1 MKENTQLTNR
11 QLLAIS
17 QIIASKTL
25 EEACRKTKIS
35 KATLYAWLKESTFK
49 AELKRQRDEV
59 VDEALDRLKC
69 ALSKAVDGLIAL
81 MDSKQPYLKHRAS
94 KDIID
99 YALKSIELEDI
110 EERLDKVN
118 KPSLKKKITNEI
130 Y

>member
-1 MKENTQLTNR
+1 MAESTKLTNR

-25 EEACRKTKIS
+25 EEACRKAKVC
-35 KATLYAWLKESTFK
+35 KATLYAWLKEAAFK

-59 VDEALDRLKC
+59 VNEALNRLKY
-69 ALSKAVDGLIAL
+69 ALSKAVDGLIVL

-110 EERLDKVN
+110 EARLDKIEAMISERGLN
-118 KPSLKKKITNEI
+118 R
-130 Y
+130 

>member
-1 MKENTQLTNR
+1 MAEGNNLTNR

-25 EEACRKTKIS
+25 EEACKKAKIS
-35 KATLYAWLKESTFK
+35 KGTLYAWLKESTFK

-59 VDEALDRLKC
+59 VNEALDRLKC
-69 ALSKAVDGLIAL
+69 ALSKAVDGLITL

-110 EERLDKVN
+110 EERLN
-118 KPSLKKKITNEI
+118 KIEQTLSERKD
-130 Y
+130 YQ